1 MIEFMKGFSMNK
13 KIARKNN
20 GFSRKDSGFTLIE
33 IAIVLVISSLLII
46 PALRIFDQWLDQS
59 RTATNQKRIDAIQQS
74 LTNFMG
80 RYGRMPCPSSFI
92 GQPADATYGREAAPL
107 CANPDGSI
115 YKPDGKGTFAA
126 TGRSAPGNINSDIII
141 GAVPVRDLGLPD
153 VMRSDAYGHLFT
165 YAVSAAETKMLSDG
179 PGVIDVVDASAHTVL
194 PYLTDPTDPK
204 KTISGTAVY
213 VLVNHGKDGKGAY
226 PANPGPSITAPPMPC
241 ASKPG
246 LDVLNCSF
254 ETNPATPF
262 AFRSALYSNNPGL
275 NWFDDTVVFYTVLS
289 PIPTA
294 VAPTTIIIPV
304 PVTAPTAQPA
314 ASPAPT
320 QQNVQPSPQNAQPTQ
335 QQLDNMMQQQMQNLM
350 QNSQDIKDLQQ
361 QINQQQPNQ

>member
-1 MIEFMKGFSMNK
+1 MSK
-13 KIARKNN
+13 KIGRKKN
-20 GFSRKDSGFTLIE
+20 GFTLIE

-59 RTATNQKRIDAIQQS
+59 RTAVNQKRIDAIQQS
-74 LTNFMG
+74 LTNFINLNG
-80 RYGRMPCPSSFI
+80 RLPCPSSFI
-92 GQPADATYGREAAPL
+92 AQQGDAAYGREAAPL
-107 CANPDGSI
+107 CANADGSI

-153 VMRSDAYGHLFT
+153 VTRGDGYGHLFT
-165 YAVSAAETKMLSDG
+165 YAVSAAETKALSGG
-179 PGVIDVVDASAHTVL
+179 PGVIDVVDASGHTVL
-194 PYLTDPTDPK
+194 PYLTDPADPK

-226 PANPGPSITAPPMPC
+226 PANPAPSITAPPMPC

-254 ETNPATPF
+254 ESGIPATPF
-262 AFRSALYSNNPGL
+262 AFRSALYSNNPGP

-289 PIPTA
+289 PVPTA

-304 PVTAPTAQPA
+304 PVAAPATQQPA
-314 ASPAPT
+314 TTPQPAQT
-320 QQNVQPSPQNAQPTQ
+320 PQNAQPSQTGQPTQ
-335 QQLDNMMQQQMQNLM
+335 QQLDQLMQQQMQNLM

-361 QINQQQPNQ
+361 QLNQMQPNQ